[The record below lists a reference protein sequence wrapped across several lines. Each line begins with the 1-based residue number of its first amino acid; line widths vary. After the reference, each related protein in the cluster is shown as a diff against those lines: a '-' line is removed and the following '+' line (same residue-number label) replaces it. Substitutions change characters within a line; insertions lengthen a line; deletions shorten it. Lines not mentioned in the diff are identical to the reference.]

1 MENGVPTYFM
11 TLQIRLSKLL
21 DKVQGIGAGM
31 LVLSDVINQNK
42 VNTIE
47 DVRNFF
53 QVLEVYGHG
62 TEIYIYDQIMKNMK
76 QRFE

>member
-62 TEIYIYDQIMKNMK
+62 TEIYIYDQIMKNIK

>member
-1 MENGVPTYFM
+1 M

-62 TEIYIYDQIMKNMK
+62 TEIYIYDQIMKNIK

>member
-1 MENGVPTYFM
+1 M

-21 DKVQGIGAGM
+21 DKVQGISAGM

-62 TEIYIYDQIMKNMK
+62 TEIYIYDQIMKNIK